1 MFMNK
6 YNRQFLVATGYPLT
20 LRIDYIVFLG
30 EHFLNFTQNNSA
42 KRSKHQQTDSIY
54 PPAQSFSSYTKKG
67 KKHILRI
74 HISLTAGDQSY
85 IRTALFYSRLC
96 VLDSTTHI

>member
-30 EHFLNFTQNNSA
+30 EHFLNFTQNNSV
-42 KRSKHQQTDSIY
+42 
-54 PPAQSFSSYTKKG
+54 
-67 KKHILRI
+67 LN
-74 HISLTAGDQSY
+74 
-85 IRTALFYSRLC
+85 RTLLIIPFKN
-96 VLDSTTHI
+96 